1 MRKLQRAICMI
12 LCAMLCITGCKECD
26 ACLECI
32 TFEEDYEEDDYG
44 YSEQEDFSGYENH
57 HS

>member
-1 MRKLQRAICMI
+1 M
-12 LCAMLCITGCKECD
+12 AMLCITGCKECD

-32 TFEEDYEEDDYG
+32 TFDEDNEEDDYG
-44 YSEQEDFSGYENH
+44 YSEQEDFSGHENY